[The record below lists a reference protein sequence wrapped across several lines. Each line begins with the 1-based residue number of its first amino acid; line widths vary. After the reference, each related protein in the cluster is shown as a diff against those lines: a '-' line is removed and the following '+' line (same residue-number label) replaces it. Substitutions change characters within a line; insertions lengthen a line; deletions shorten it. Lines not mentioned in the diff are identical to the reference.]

1 MVPAWMHGTL
11 ELQVAQAAI
20 AALRSCKVRGDEM
33 APVRGVRDEV
43 SLGVSG
49 E

>member
-1 MVPAWMHGTL
+1 VVPAWMHGTL

-20 AALRSCKVRGDEM
+20 AALSSCKVRGDEM